1 MTGPTYISN
10 GGEALGPYEVG
21 QLRSMWNSG
30 HITANTLYWN
40 EESSDW
46 RPISDLH
53 LGQSAAT
60 VTQKKQPGK
69 FLDGVSS
76 SSKHTSPVRYYALRG
91 GGLGLAGGFLSGIA
105 GYGAPPAMALGM
117 GIPIALLFAG
127 VGAIIGLAIKMT
139 RREAKK

>member
-1 MTGPTYISN
+1 MKGPVYISN
-10 GGEALGPYEVG
+10 GGEAQGPYEIG
-21 QLRSMWNSG
+21 QLRSMWNTG
-30 HITANTLYWN
+30 QLTANTLYWD
-40 EESSDW
+40 EERQEW
-46 RPISDLH
+46 RGISELN
-53 LGQSAAT
+53 LGESTAT
-60 VTQKKQPGK
+60 AIQEKPQGK

-76 SSKHTSPVRYYALRG
+76 SSKHTSPVRYWALRG